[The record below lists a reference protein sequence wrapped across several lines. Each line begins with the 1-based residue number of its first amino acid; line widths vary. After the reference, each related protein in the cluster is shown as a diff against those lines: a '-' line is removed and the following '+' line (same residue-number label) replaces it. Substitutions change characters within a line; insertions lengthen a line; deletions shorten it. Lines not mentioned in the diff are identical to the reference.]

1 MEQAASD
8 SIPRLVIHSNLWAE
22 VGGQVV
28 LSPWRVKLLE
38 AIEATGS
45 IRAAAASMNVTYDL
59 AWHRID
65 EMETALGAGLVDRQR
80 GGPKGGCANLTSL
93 GCELVA
99 RFKLFEEHAESLVGE
114 RFREVFG
121 EGDWRALPDLRGG
134 K

>member
-1 MEQAASD
+1 MKRAASD
-8 SIPRLVIHSNLWAE
+8 AAPRLAIHSNLWAE
-22 VGGQVV
+22 ANEQVV
-28 LSPWRVKLLE
+28 LSPWRVRLLE
-38 AIEATGS
+38 AVEATGS

-65 EMETALGAGLVDRQR
+65 EMETALGVGLVDRQR

-99 RFKLFEEHAESLVGE
+99 RFKLFEAQAGALIDE

-121 EGDWRALPDLRGG
+121 EGDWRALPDLRDG